1 MDLLRTNQPG
11 NASSVARSHF
21 SLKINP
27 QYLSYRICQKKSVSS
42 HAFKIGSY
50 GREDGN
56 FDTPSHVT
64 SVRRFSSNRLHTT
77 HKHTHTHK
85 THRLVITVL
94 WYLILETIDFSFSIL
109 KDDGYAR
116 SIPYETI
123 PKPRKGNRKI
133 SKRTKWVLRYLELS
147 LRLEC
152 LHWIGVQEW
161 NFLKHLNV
169 SVYS

>member
-1 MDLLRTNQPG
+1 MAKNTCNMNEWLVVETFTRVVESCPREFRVSRREETLKISRRYTKMDLLRTNQPG

-85 THRLVITVL
+85 TGWWAAVSRVSMR
-94 WYLILETIDFSFSIL
+94 SF
-109 KDDGYAR
+109 
-116 SIPYETI
+116 
-123 PKPRKGNRKI
+123 
-133 SKRTKWVLRYLELS
+133 
-147 LRLEC
+147 C
-152 LHWIGVQEW
+152 L
-161 NFLKHLNV
+161 
-169 SVYS
+169 